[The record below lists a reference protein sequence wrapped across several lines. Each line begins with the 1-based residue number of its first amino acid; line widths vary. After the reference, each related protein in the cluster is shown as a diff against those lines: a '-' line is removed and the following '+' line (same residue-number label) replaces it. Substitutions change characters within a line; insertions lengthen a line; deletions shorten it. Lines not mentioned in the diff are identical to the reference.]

1 MIREAAAADAGD
13 ICALLRRSIAQL
25 CLPDHQ
31 GHAATLEGWLSN
43 KTPANVGAWIASP
56 DMHVWVFMRDDT
68 MAGVGML
75 SGAGEI
81 MLNYVA
87 PEARFSGV
95 STALLHHMETFA
107 AAHRLSS
114 LRLTSTWTAR
124 DFYLARGYEP
134 EKDEADIFDS
144 DDGCELVKHMAS
156 APQP

>member
-1 MIREAAAADAGD
+1 MIRDATAADAQD
-13 ICALLRRSIAQL
+13 ICRLLRRSIAEL
-25 CLPDHQ
+25 CLSDHQ

-43 KTPANVGAWIASP
+43 KTPANVAAWIASP
-56 DMHVWVFMRDDT
+56 DMQVWVFMRDDA
-68 MAGVGML
+68 MVGVGML

-95 STALLHHMETFA
+95 STALLAHMETFA
-107 AAHRLSS
+107 AAHRLPS

-134 EKDEADIFDS
+134 EKEEADIFDA
-144 DDGCELVKHMAS
+144 DDGCELVKRI
-156 APQP
+156 APEP

>member
-1 MIREAAAADAGD
+1 MIREASAADAD
-13 ICALLRRSIAQL
+13 EICRLLRRSIAEL

-56 DMHVWVFMRDDT
+56 DMHVWVFMRADI

-87 PEARFSGV
+87 PEARFTGV
-95 STALLHHMETFA
+95 SAALLAHMEAFA

-124 DFYLARGYEP
+124 DFHLARGYEP
-134 EKDEADIFDS
+134 EKEEADIFDS
-144 DDGCELVKHMAS
+144 EDGCELVKCI
-156 APQP
+156 APSCP

>member
-1 MIREAAAADAGD
+1 MIREATAADAQD
-13 ICALLRRSIAQL
+13 ICRLLRRSIAEL
-25 CLPDHQ
+25 CLADHN

-43 KTPANVGAWIASP
+43 KTPANVAAWIASP
-56 DMHVWVFMRDDT
+56 DMQVWVFMREE
-68 MAGVGML
+68 AVVGVGML
-75 SGAGEI
+75 SGVGEI

-95 STALLHHMETFA
+95 STALLAHMEAYA

-134 EKDEADIFDS
+134 EKEEADIFDAE
-144 DDGCELVKHMAS
+144 DGCELVKHI
-156 APQP
+156 APKA

>member
-1 MIREAAAADAGD
+1 MIRDATAADAQE
-13 ICALLRRSIAQL
+13 ICRLLRRSIAEL
-25 CLPDHQ
+25 CLPDHH
-31 GHAATLEGWLSN
+31 GHTATLEGWLSN

-56 DMHVWVFMRDDT
+56 DMHVWVFMRGGA

-87 PEARFSGV
+87 PEARFSGI
-95 STALLHHMETFA
+95 STALLAHMETYA

-134 EKDEADIFDS
+134 EKDEGDIFDA
-144 DDGCELVKHMAS
+144 DDGCELVKQI
-156 APQP
+156 APAPKL